1 MSSESQFPEPPP
13 LTPDGAVARRG
24 GKLRMAGI
32 ALSIAV
38 VGALAG
44 FVVTR
49 AGAPA
54 LANTTAS
61 SSKPSPSPS
70 THKPSFGPRGGS
82 SFACGGAFGGGGFNG
97 GGFGGPAFFGGGFCG
112 GATGTVTQISGST
125 ITLRTLTGTLT
136 VTTSSS
142 TKYSR
147 ENAQVN
153 FSAIEI
159 GEVLAVRSAPSTSTT
174 APKTA
179 PTKIA
184 ATAITIQVPSVSG
197 RVQSVSLSTITLVT
211 SDGQLEY
218 VTVSTSTAYHG
229 VRGATA
235 ALSTIKAGVY
245 VVAQGAQI
253 ALNQISADNIQVL
266 GTLTFTPHSFPGH
279 SSTAPAP
286 PASAGKP
293 V

>member
-1 MSSESQFPEPPP
+1 MV
-13 LTPDGAVARRG
+13 GVAIS
-24 GKLRMAGI
+24 I
-32 ALSIAV
+32 AL

-54 LANTTAS
+54 FASTTATS
-61 SSKPSPSPS
+61 STPSPSPA
-70 THKPSFGPRGGS
+70 THRPSFSPPGGFGFGCGEG
-82 SFACGGAFGGGGFNG
+82 FAGGEFHGGGFAGEGFHG
-97 GGFGGPAFFGGGFCG
+97 GGFASGGFHG
-112 GATGTVTQISGST
+112 GNSCSGAIGTVTQISGST
-125 ITLRTLTGTLT
+125 LTLRTLTGTLT
-136 VTTSSS
+136 VTTNSS

-147 ENAQVN
+147 EDAQVN
-153 FSAIEI
+153 FSAVEI
-159 GEVLAVRSAPSTSTT
+159 GDVVAVRSAPSTSTT
-174 APKTA
+174 VPKTA

-184 ATAITIQVPSVSG
+184 ATAITIQVPTVSG

-229 VRGATA
+229 VRGASA
-235 ALSTIKAGVY
+235 ALSSVKAGVY

-253 ALNQISADNIQVL
+253 ALNQISADNVQVL

-279 SSTAPAP
+279 PGTAPAP
-286 PASAGKP
+286 PASPGKP

>member
-1 MSSESQFPEPPP
+1 MSDELQFPAPPP
-13 LTPDGAVARRG
+13 LTPAGRPARRG
-24 GKLRMAGI
+24 GKLRMAGV

-38 VGALAG
+38 AGALAG

-61 SSKPSPSPS
+61 SSTPTPAAS
-70 THKPSFGPRGGS
+70 THRPSFGDRDGS
-82 SFACGGAFGGGGFNG
+82 GFACGEAFDGDFHGGRL
-97 GGFGGPAFFGGGFCG
+97 GGPGFFGGGFCG

-125 ITLRTLTGTLT
+125 LTLRTLTGTLT

-159 GEVLAVRSAPSTSTT
+159 GEVVAVRSAPGTSMT
-174 APKTA
+174 APKSA
-179 PTKIA
+179 PTRIA

-235 ALSTIKAGVY
+235 TLSSIKAGVY

-253 ALNQISADNIQVL
+253 TLHQISADNIQVF
-266 GTLTFTPHSFPGH
+266 GALTFTPHSFPGH
-279 SSTAPAP
+279 SSTAPTP
-286 PASAGKP
+286 PASAAGKP

>member
-1 MSSESQFPEPPP
+1 MGTEFEFPQPPP
-13 LTPDGAVARRG
+13 LTPAGPVPRRG

-82 SFACGGAFGGGGFNG
+82 GFACGRAFEGGGFDG

-112 GATGTVTQISGST
+112 GATGTVTKISGST
-125 ITLRTLTGTLT
+125 LTLRTLTGTLT

-153 FSAIEI
+153 FSAIEV
-159 GEVLAVRSAPSTSTT
+159 GEVIAVRSAPSTT

-211 SDGQLEY
+211 SNGQLEY
-218 VTVSTSTAYHG
+218 VTVSNSTAYHG
-229 VRGATA
+229 LRGATA
-235 ALSTIKAGVY
+235 SLSTVKAGVY
-245 VVAQGAQI
+245 VVAQGTQI
-253 ALNQISADNIQVL
+253 TLNEIDADNIQVL

-286 PASAGKP
+286 PATAGKP

>member
-1 MSSESQFPEPPP
+1 MSSDTNFPEPPP
-13 LTPDGAVARRG
+13 LTPAEPVARRG

-70 THKPSFGPRGGS
+70 THKPSFGPRGG
-82 SFACGGAFGGGGFNG
+82 FACGEGFGGGGFHS
-97 GGFGGPAFFGGGFCG
+97 GGFGGPASFGGGFCG
-112 GATGTVTQISGST
+112 GATGTVTKISGT
-125 ITLRTLTGTLT
+125 TLTLRTLTGTLT

-159 GEVLAVRSAPSTSTT
+159 GEVVAVRSAPSTSKT
-174 APKTA
+174 APATA

-235 ALSTIKAGVY
+235 ALSSIKAGVY

-286 PASAGKP
+286 PTSAGKS